1 MMETENMPTTVEH
14 LQKRFKLS
22 IVDGL
27 PQATVELNGGVHWV
41 MCCPLCG
48 CSHQIMGV
56 DESAPYT
63 PLCQTQ
69 PLLFKAELGVWHKQ
83 YPEVSKYS
91 TLHLIA
97 KAA

>member
-1 MMETENMPTTVEH
+1 MPTIVEH

-27 PQATVELNGGVHWV
+27 PQATVEINGAAHWLP
-41 MCCPLCG
+41 CCPLCG
-48 CSHQIMGV
+48 CTHQIIGV
-56 DESAPYT
+56 DENAPYT

-69 PLLFKAELGVWHKQ
+69 PLLFKAELGTWRKL
-83 YPEVSKYS
+83 YPEVNQY
-91 TLHLIA
+91 TAIHLIK

>member
-1 MMETENMPTTVEH
+1 MAQDSANGNVMFAGMEFGLYAT
-14 LQKRFKLS
+14 
-22 IVDGL
+22 VDGG
-27 PQATVELNGGVHWV
+27 AHWV

-48 CSHQIMGV
+48 CSHQLLGV

-69 PLLFKAELGVWHKQ
+69 PMLFKTELGVWLKQ

-91 TLHLIA
+91 SLHLIA